1 MIHKLQNLIFSP
13 STTYD
18 FLVFEG
24 EFIFILLFHISLK
37 SLCSQDLCFPPSFIK
52 TLPSVGL
59 PHEYRLL
66 WRRVDFIWNLEIED
80 QEGREGSGNAYLLA
94 KRLACRS
101 S

>member
-24 EFIFILLFHISLK
+24 EFIFILLFHMSLK

-52 TLPSVGL
+52 TL
-59 PHEYRLL
+59 YLL
-66 WRRVDFIWNLEIED
+66 WVSHMNIASYGVAWILFGI
-80 QEGREGSGNAYLLA
+80 
-94 KRLACRS
+94 
-101 S
+101 